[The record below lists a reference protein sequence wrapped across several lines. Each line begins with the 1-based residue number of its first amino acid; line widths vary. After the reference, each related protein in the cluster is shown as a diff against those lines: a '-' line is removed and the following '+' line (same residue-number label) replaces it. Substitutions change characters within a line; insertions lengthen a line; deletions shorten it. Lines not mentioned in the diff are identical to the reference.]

1 MNGVTKFVLL
11 VVTLASAVP
20 IIAGAAEPPALAHNP
35 FTRPPSERTVEQQ
48 AFTGDAQD
56 APTRLELRATMV
68 ALSDKLANVGGR
80 TLRPGDEVQGYR
92 LQRVFEDR
100 AVFVR
105 DGRKLT
111 VYVKPDL
118 VEEDE

>member
-1 MNGVTKFVLL
+1 MNDATTIAFL
-11 VVTLASAVP
+11 VAALASGVAFT
-20 IIAGAAEPPALAHNP
+20 ASATEPPALAHNP
-35 FTRPPSERTVEQQ
+35 FTRPPSERTIEQQ

-56 APTRLELRATMV
+56 APTILELRATMV
-68 ALSDKLANVGGR
+68 ASNDSLANVGGR

-92 LQRVFEDR
+92 LQKVYEDR

-105 DGRKLT
+105 DGRRLT